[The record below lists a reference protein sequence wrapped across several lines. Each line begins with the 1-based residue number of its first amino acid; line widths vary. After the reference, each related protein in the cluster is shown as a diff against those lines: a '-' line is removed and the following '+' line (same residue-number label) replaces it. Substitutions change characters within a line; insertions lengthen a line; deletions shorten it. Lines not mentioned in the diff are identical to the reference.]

1 MENTS
6 FTWENKVVAITG
18 GSRGIGKAIAL
29 EAQTRGAKI
38 SVCDINEN
46 DLNSVSN
53 EHGFLINN
61 CDVGKDNEIIKFVSE
76 TEKNLGNIDVFF
88 ANAGVA
94 CLGLGCLYNYRR
106 IHNYSYFPEH

>member
-18 GSRGIGKAIAL
+18 GSRGIGKAIGL
-29 EAQTRGAKI
+29 EAQSRGAKI

-46 DLNSVSN
+46 DLNNVSN

-61 CDVGKDNEIIKFVSE
+61 CDEVQQAIRYTIRAAFKDS
-76 TEKNLGNIDVFF
+76 G
-88 ANAGVA
+88 
-94 CLGLGCLYNYRR
+94 
-106 IHNYSYFPEH
+106 